1 MYDKSI
7 IDNKLFINVVWNWLR
22 ILSVEIQLILLHNT
36 YGVLRLL
43 YNTHIFIGTWYAR
56 IGVLYFPW

>member
-22 ILSVEIQLILLHNT
+22 ISAVEIQLILLRNT

-43 YNTHIFIGTWYAR
+43 YNIHIFIGILYAR